1 MVKFQLSNDCK
12 KSIVEFKTRLAT
24 TPVLTLPAGSDG
36 YVIHYDASRVFL
48 GCVLIQRDKV
58 IAYASRKLK
67 VHEKKH
73 PTHDLDLAAMVF
85 SLKI

>member
-1 MVKFQLSNDCK
+1 MMYC
-12 KSIVEFKTRLAT
+12 
-24 TPVLTLPAGSDG
+24 GS
-36 YVIHYDASRVFL
+36 SRVDL
-48 GCVLIQRDKV
+48 GCVLMQRDKV